1 MRHGHEAQKLAP
13 SPDTP
18 PAPAPPPQV
27 PLSEGA
33 WIAQRLGS
41 PQLVWMRRSRADVK
55 ALLDAPA
62 SSSPEALSRLAL
74 QRRLHLSGKAASSFE
89 AEIEREEAARLAL
102 EEADTGLQGTQSINQ
117 SSCGGRG
124 SIDVRRCDVLAP

>member
-1 MRHGHEAQKLAP
+1 
-13 SPDTP
+13 
-18 PAPAPPPQV
+18 
-27 PLSEGA
+27 
-33 WIAQRLGS
+33 
-41 PQLVWMRRSRADVK
+41 MRRSRADVK
-55 ALLDAPA
+55 ALLDVPA